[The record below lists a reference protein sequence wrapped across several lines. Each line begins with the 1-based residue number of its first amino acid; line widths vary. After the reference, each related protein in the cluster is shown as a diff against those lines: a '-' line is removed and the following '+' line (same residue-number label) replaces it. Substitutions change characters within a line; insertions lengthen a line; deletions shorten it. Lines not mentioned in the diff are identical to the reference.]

1 MTLSKS
7 TPERGTPTPRTVLA
21 VLLPLCVLC
30 CGANLFLSW
39 SWLPAAAILLAVATL
54 VVGWRRIGWSWT
66 ALIVVTLAM
75 PGCKPTQ
82 RPIQDSIVGNDAAQ
96 IRELVS
102 VEERILA
109 LTPQLREL
117 SKSMQ
122 NLRLPDGPRLIHFA
136 SEVTVREAGQTA
148 DTSVPG
154 DLDLLRPL
162 LKEVAWIEQASFYFI
177 DGRFPDEEE
186 GLFEGE
192 VGFRGLA
199 KLKSGEWQGLIG
211 KFLIKWT
218 RGTGEEGAEWKIS
231 GWEQKEL
238 GTMASARRLFGDAL
252 STALP
257 RPADRALAHRS
268 PHQEAAIE
276 FYQGGAKKH
285 PHPYFAPISVNQ
297 KPGLAVVDIDSDGDD
312 DIYVT
317 VRIGRNLLFEN
328 QGDGT
333 FVEAAEKYGIHFT
346 GHCTCALFADFDND
360 GDPDLFVGRSLR
372 PSLYFENRAG
382 HFYPGPQ
389 QKEFPMTAVSASAAD
404 YNGDGLL
411 DLYLLTYRPSTI
423 GGNSSPSG
431 GSGGVGAQTEHW
443 PDHFYPPGMAAEY
456 YRRHREA
463 NSGNDPQ
470 FPNLLNQIGPPN
482 ILYVNR
488 GKGRF
493 EIAEENTQLGIWSN
507 SLQAT
512 WADYDEDGDPDVF
525 IANDWAPDNLFRNDG
540 DSGFTDVTKEAGL
553 TEFGFAMG
561 ATWGDYDNDGLQ
573 DLYLSNMFSKAG
585 ARITNRVPG
594 IAGIYKQSAAG
605 NYLYRQRANHTFE
618 LVSGDKPP
626 ALAVTKAGWS
636 WGGQFADFDNDGF
649 LDLYVLSGYF
659 TAPETVSSELDL

>member
-7 TPERGTPTPRTVLA
+7 TPERGTPTPRPVLA

-66 ALIVVTLAM
+66 ALVVVTLAV
-75 PGCKPTQ
+75 PGWRLAQ
-82 RPIQDSIVGNDAAQ
+82 RSTQDSIVGHDAAQ

-148 DTSVPG
+148 DTSAPG

-199 KLKSGEWQGLIG
+199 KLKSGGWQGLIG
-211 KFLIKWT
+211 KFLLKWT
-218 RGTGEEGAEWKIS
+218 KGTGEEDAQWKIS
-231 GWEQKEL
+231 GWEQKQRV
-238 GTMASARRLFGDAL
+238 TMTNARRLFGDAL

-257 RPADRALAHRS
+257 RPADRALAHHS
-268 PHQEAAIE
+268 PHQEAAIK
-276 FYQGGAKKH
+276 FYQGGAKNH

-423 GGNSSPSG
+423 DGDSSPSG
-431 GSGGVGAQTEHW
+431 GVGVQSERW
-443 PDHFYPPGMAAEY
+443 PDHFYPPEMAEEY

-463 NSGNDPQ
+463 NSGNDPN

-493 EIAEENTQLGIWSN
+493 EIAEESAQLGIWSN

-540 DSGFTDVTKEAGL
+540 ESGFTDVTKEAGL

-573 DLYLSNMFSKAG
+573 DLYVSNMFSKAG

-594 IAGIYKQSAAG
+594 IAEIYKQSAAG
-605 NYLYRQRANHTFE
+605 NYLYRQRANHSFE

-659 TAPETVSSELDL
+659 TAPEAVSSELDL

>member
-7 TPERGTPTPRTVLA
+7 TPERGTPSPRPVLT
-21 VLLPLCVLC
+21 LLLALCVLC

-66 ALIVVTLAM
+66 ALVVVTLAV
-75 PGCKPTQ
+75 PGWRLTQ
-82 RPIQDSIVGNDAAQ
+82 GSTQDSIVNPDAAQ

-122 NLRLPDGPRLIHFA
+122 NLRLPDSPRLTHFA

-148 DTSVPG
+148 DISAPG

-199 KLKSGEWQGLIG
+199 KLKSGGWQGLIG
-211 KFLIKWT
+211 KFLIRWT
-218 RGTGEEGAEWKIS
+218 RSTGEEDADWKIS

-238 GTMASARRLFGDAL
+238 VTMASARRLFGDAL
-252 STALP
+252 GTALP
-257 RPADRALAHRS
+257 RPVDRALAHRS
-268 PHQEAAIE
+268 PHQEAAIK

-382 HFYPGPQ
+382 RFYPGPQ

-423 GGNSSPSG
+423 DGGSSPSG
-431 GSGGVGAQTEHW
+431 GVGVQSERW

-493 EIAEENTQLGIWSN
+493 EIAEENAQLGIWSN

-540 DSGFTDVTKEAGL
+540 ESGFTDVTKEAGL

-573 DLYLSNMFSKAG
+573 DLYVSNMFSKAG

-659 TAPETVSSELDL
+659 TAPEAVSSELDL

>member
-7 TPERGTPTPRTVLA
+7 IPERGTPTPRPVLA
-21 VLLPLCVLC
+21 LLLPLCVLC

-54 VVGWRRIGWSWT
+54 VVGWRRIGWGWT
-66 ALIVVTLAM
+66 ALFVLTLAM

-109 LTPQLREL
+109 LTPQLHEL

-122 NLRLPDGPRLIHFA
+122 NLRLPDRPRLIHFA
-136 SEVTVREAGQTA
+136 SEVTVAEAGQTA
-148 DTSVPG
+148 VTSAPG

-192 VGFRGLA
+192 VAFRGLA
-199 KLKSGEWQGLIG
+199 KLKSGGWQGLIG
-211 KFLIKWT
+211 KFLIRWT
-218 RGTGEEGAEWKIS
+218 KDSGEEDAEWKIS

-238 GTMASARRLFGDAL
+238 VTMASARRLFGDAL

-268 PHQEAAIE
+268 PHQEAAIK
-276 FYQGGAKKH
+276 FYQGGAQKH

-346 GHCTCALFADFDND
+346 GHCTCALFGDFDND

-389 QKEFPMTAVSASAAD
+389 QNEFPMTAVSASAAD

-423 GGNSSPSG
+423 DGDSSPSG
-431 GSGGVGAQTEHW
+431 GVGVQSERW
-443 PDHFYPPGMAAEY
+443 PDHFYPPEMAEEY

-463 NSGNDPQ
+463 NSGNDPR

-493 EIAEENTQLGIWSN
+493 EIAEESTQLGIWRN

-540 DSGFTDVTKEAGL
+540 ESGFTDVTKEAGL

-573 DLYLSNMFSKAG
+573 DLYVSNMFSKAG

-594 IAGIYKQSAAG
+594 IAEIYKQSAAG
-605 NYLYRQRANHTFE
+605 NYLYRQRANHSFE
-618 LVSGDKPP
+618 LVSGDNPP
-626 ALAVTKAGWS
+626 ALAVAKAGWS

-659 TAPETVSSELDL
+659 TAPEAVSSELDL